1 MHKVAESKCRAT
13 TQSALFRAAIAI
25 VQGGPERVTDTKD
38 PSGEAS
44 FEYRALDKGF
54 ELKSKL
60 LYKGQPV
67 SLVVGQAKQE

>member
-1 MHKVAESKCRAT
+1 MHKVAESKRRAT

-25 VQGGPERVTDTKD
+25 VQGGPERVKDTKD

-54 ELKSKL
+54 ELKSKF
-60 LYKGQPV
+60 
-67 SLVVGQAKQE
+67 LVEGRPLTLTVGQGTK